1 VCARTAGSA
10 AFDPHQQS
18 FPLEIN
24 IAGGVIETR
33 ENKLDQQSEG
43 ILSFRQHIREQ
54 APRGNT
60 ETLFSY
66 YSISRRRN
74 DLSMSMRRLYVA

>member
-1 VCARTAGSA
+1 MLLAEPDDNEIPLCALVSSFLARSQPLCSDVSVCVYYIHFYICARKYCYMCASTAGSA

-33 ENKLDQQSEG
+33 ERK
-43 ILSFRQHIREQ
+43 
-54 APRGNT
+54 
-60 ETLFSY
+60 
-66 YSISRRRN
+66 
-74 DLSMSMRRLYVA
+74 